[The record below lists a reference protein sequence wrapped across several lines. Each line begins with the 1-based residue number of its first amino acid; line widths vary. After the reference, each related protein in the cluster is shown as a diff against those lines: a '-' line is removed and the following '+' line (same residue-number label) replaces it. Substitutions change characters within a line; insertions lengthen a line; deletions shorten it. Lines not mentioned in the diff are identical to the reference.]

1 MIEVLEKMPKE
12 CLRTLVDRISYLLKY
27 RQDSFT
33 WQTVVGLTGLA
44 QRVGTRVRHDTAFWR
59 QLAWRKDV

>member
-1 MIEVLEKMPKE
+1 MFENVIGQNILPSEIQAGL
-12 CLRTLVDRISYLLKY
+12 IH
-27 RQDSFT
+27 